1 MGDFLLG
8 IGFLLAILGPL
19 LLVPV
24 TWLLYRFVAWPAVRR
39 AAPPAYSPGR
49 ARLLALALSIVVVAA
64 ALVLSYLP
72 GRWEYDQLCSQHA
85 TPVISGQVETDG
97 FYRTGLYPYEA
108 RKYLVEGPFAYV
120 EAPDMYKKGVYLR
133 YSKANDG
140 EIHSEPVPRISSAYG
155 VRETFSQLPGS
166 ITMTEKVVYE
176 IETDRELARAASIVY
191 QGGPLSLFL
200 GAYGM
205 SSCPDILS
213 EEGSRHF
220 RTFYELESIVLRA
233 EALP

>member
-24 TWLLYRFVAWPAVRR
+24 TWLLYRFVAWPVVRR
-39 AAPPAYSPGR
+39 AAPPAFSPGW

-64 ALVLSYLP
+64 TVVLSYLP
-72 GRWEYDQLCSQHA
+72 GRWEYDRLCAQHA
-85 TPVISGQVETDG
+85 TPVISSQVKTDG
-97 FYRTGLYPYEA
+97 FYRTRLYPYEA
-108 RKYLVEGPFAYV
+108 RKYLVEGPFAFV
-120 EAPDMYKKGVYLR
+120 EAPDMYKNGVYLR
-133 YSKANDG
+133 YSRAAES
-140 EIHSEPVPRISSAYG
+140 EIHSEPVPGISSAYG

-166 ITMTEKVVYE
+166 IMMTEKVVYE
-176 IETDRELARAASIVY
+176 IASDRELARAAHIVY

-200 GAYGM
+200 GAYAM
-205 SSCPDILS
+205 SSCPDIRS

-233 EALP
+233 EPGP